1 MTEINQI
8 NQNKINFKGAT
19 KMNNENKPETVEEF
33 ANTAVKSLA
42 NRAEREV
49 AQNGD
54 FAPVSERYVNH
65 DPNIYANE
73 MLLQVVPLP
82 QSLKNEPNYN
92 KLRYLQ
98 AVVKS
103 PLEQTA
109 RSVLLCGTKKQVLE
123 TLNDEN
129 LPLRAAA
136 KFDELAEDLRMN

>member
-19 KMNNENKPETVEEF
+19 KMNNENKPETIEDF
-33 ANTAVKSLA
+33 ANTAVKNLA

-49 AQNGD
+49 PQDGD
-54 FAPVSERYVNH
+54 FAPVSERYINH
-65 DPNIYANE
+65 NPDVYANE